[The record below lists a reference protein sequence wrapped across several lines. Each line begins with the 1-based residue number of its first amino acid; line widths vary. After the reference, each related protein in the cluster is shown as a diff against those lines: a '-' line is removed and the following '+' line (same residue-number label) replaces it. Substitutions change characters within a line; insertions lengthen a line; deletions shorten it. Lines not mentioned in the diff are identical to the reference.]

1 MAQIALMAV
10 GSLAALNRGAQARK
24 LKYQQAEGLDA
35 AANRRM
41 AATTADVAEA
51 ERKKK
56 FMYSRALA
64 IAAASGAGVD
74 DAGMVALLGD
84 LNAEGEYR
92 VMSKLWVGQQ
102 ETEGLRFRAEAAR
115 REGESALEAGYLNAV
130 TSVISSYGQGAF
142 EGFSQS
148 SQMAKGTAA
157 TSKSVIT
164 SGVTGQK
171 YMVPD
176 SMIKDWGGN
185 IPIGILNRRGIRPIG

>member
-41 AATTADVAEA
+41 AATTADVAEE
-51 ERKKK
+51 ERTKK

-64 IAAASGAGVD
+64 IAAASGGGVD

-92 VMSKLWVGQQ
+92 VMSKLWVGQ
-102 ETEGLRFRAEAAR
+102 EEAEGLRFRATAAR
-115 REGESALEAGYLNAV
+115 REGENALEAGYLNAA
-130 TSVISSYGQGAF
+130 TTVISSFGKGSF
-142 EGFSQS
+142 DGFSQA
-148 SQMAKGTAA
+148 SQMEKGLAA
-157 TSKSVIT
+157 AGG
-164 SGVTGQK
+164 GV
-171 YMVPD
+171 
-176 SMIKDWGGN
+176 
-185 IPIGILNRRGIRPIG
+185 

>member
-1 MAQIALMAV
+1 MAQIAIMAV
-10 GSLAALNRGAQARK
+10 SAMSALNKGAQARK
-24 LKYQQAEGLDA
+24 LKYQQGEGFDA

-51 ERKKK
+51 ERDKK

-64 IAAASGAGVD
+64 IAAASGGGVD

-102 ETEGLRFRAEAAR
+102 DTEGLRFRAEAAR
-115 REGESALEAGYLNAV
+115 REGESALEAGYFNTV
-130 TSVISSYGQGAF
+130 TSVISSYGQDVF

-148 SQMAKGTAA
+148 SQMKKGLATAGAK
-157 TSKSVIT
+157 V
-164 SGVTGQK
+164 
-171 YMVPD
+171 
-176 SMIKDWGGN
+176 
-185 IPIGILNRRGIRPIG
+185 

>member
-1 MAQIALMAV
+1 MAQIAIMAV
-10 GSLAALNRGAQARK
+10 SAFSALNKGAQARK
-24 LKYQQAEGLDA
+24 LKYQQAEGIDA

-41 AATTADVAEA
+41 AATTADVAEE

-64 IAAASGAGVD
+64 IAAASGGGVD

-92 VMSKLWVGQQ
+92 VMSKLYVGQE

-115 REGESALEAGYLNAV
+115 REGESALEAGYLNTV
-130 TSVISSYGQGAF
+130 TSVISSYGGGSF

-148 SQMAKGTAA
+148 SQMKKGLAA
-157 TSKSVIT
+157 AG
-164 SGVTGQK
+164 SGG
-171 YMVPD
+171 
-176 SMIKDWGGN
+176 
-185 IPIGILNRRGIRPIG
+185 